1 MMTREI
7 TLEERLN
14 TLERK
19 LERIDDKK
27 TNHLEKRVEKLE
39 KYQEDTKK
47 TVSLCQKS
55 FKRLKFKIFILYFV

>member
-19 LERIDDKK
+19 LERIYYKK
-27 TNHLEKRVEKLE
+27 TNHL
-39 KYQEDTKK
+39 
-47 TVSLCQKS
+47 
-55 FKRLKFKIFILYFV
+55 

>member
-27 TNHLEKRVEKLE
+27 
-39 KYQEDTKK
+39 
-47 TVSLCQKS
+47 
-55 FKRLKFKIFILYFV
+55 KII